1 MKKIKVLLSVLFVAG
16 MFAVFAGCDHGNV
29 NNHPEDVPQNLNPN
43 DDPQTDPS
51 SNPSSDPSTD
61 PMTGYQYVGKK
72 KPSEK
77 KVVGDIV
84 YFDGSATNI
93 FSKDSHTGRNCVLE
107 SDFYAA
113 TTGSAQGHAVAYI
126 FYAGEDGALGIG
138 LEPERT
144 EWTSIQTK
152 ASQYHTKYYRTDDVV
167 RRMFTPEALK
177 SGRKVPSKADL
188 EKMLEDIDAILDN
201 LDLSELDATDDI
213 GTSDILALQN
223 FIEDEDNKEI
233 EEYERE
239 VEADESLYSEKIDYD
254 AIATDRKES
263 SNNVGRDVVEYKDDM
278 SKSTSAVVN
287 KMAKVD

>member
-77 KVVGDIV
+77 KAVGDIV
-84 YFDGSATNI
+84 YFDGSATNV
-93 FSKDSHTGRNCVLE
+93 FSKDPYTGRNRVLE

-152 ASQYHTKYYRTDDVV
+152 ASQYHTKYYKTDDVV
-167 RRMFTPEALK
+167 RRMFTPDALK
-177 SGRKVPSKADL
+177 SGWRVPSKADL
-188 EKMLEDIDAILDN
+188 EKMLEDIDLTADVLAFKTN
-201 LDLSELDATDDI
+201 NSYFNATYDS
-213 GTSDILALQN
+213 TRPN
-223 FIEDEDNKEI
+223 
-233 EEYERE
+233 
-239 VEADESLYSEKIDYD
+239 VTVEKIWSSTEGE
-254 AIATDRKES
+254 TDNEKAYCLLYQRVNVF
-263 SNNVGRDVVEYKDDM
+263 NNEEKNVLLVSKD
-278 SKSTSAVVN
+278 STQTIFLPIHEF
-287 KMAKVD
+287 